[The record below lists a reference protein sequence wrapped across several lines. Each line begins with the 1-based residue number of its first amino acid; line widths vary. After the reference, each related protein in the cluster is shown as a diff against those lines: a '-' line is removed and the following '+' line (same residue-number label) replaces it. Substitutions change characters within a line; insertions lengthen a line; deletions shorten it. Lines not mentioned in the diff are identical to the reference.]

1 MNLLQVRKVTSV
13 SMLILWIV
21 VSATGILLLFTRLL
35 GFLGITVPAAVR
47 GLQLTLALLSL
58 VFR

>member
-35 GFLGITVPAAVR
+35 GLLDITIPVVVGGLHTYFGFDVLG
-47 GLQLTLALLSL
+47 L
-58 VFR
+58 